1 MMLSTEM
8 KMYYRIRQYS
18 VNNAISRSEKLYSLA
33 PEKWR
38 LVDNRKAYIKK
49 RMAIEGLK

>member
-1 MMLSTEM
+1 M
-8 KMYYRIRQYS
+8 KMHYRIKQYL
-18 VNNAISRSEKLYSLA
+18 VDDAVRRSESLYALA